1 MTALVYTSGTAIYTR
16 MAQDGQS
23 ANTSVGTALYDA
35 IGTAVND
42 IIEGYIGAPVGPGG
56 TAARTYDGYNVNSY
70 TLRIPQGI
78 NSITLLETAS
88 TTGAAFTTVTSGTY
102 FLRPHDHERRT
113 GWPAFTIELSR
124 TAGVYFP
131 WGYDTIRVTPG
142 ITNPTGWGWAAI
154 PEELK
159 QIAIVLGTRMVQA
172 RQSGETLVIGSTDFG
187 QSVAR
192 FLPEPEYRKILD
204 KYRGVVEAPM
214 IR

>member
-1 MTALVYTSGTAIYTR
+1 MTALVYTSGTAIATR
-16 MAQDGQS
+16 MAQEGQS
-23 ANTSVGTALYDA
+23 AFSAAGTAIYAA

-42 IIEGYIGAPVGPGG
+42 IIEGYIGAPVGPAG
-56 TAARTYDGYNVNSY
+56 TAARTYDGDGTQ

-88 TTGAAFTTVTSGTY
+88 GTGVAFATVTSTNY

-113 GWPAFTIELSR
+113 GWPAFTIKLLS
-124 TAGVYFP
+124 GFFP
-131 WGYDTIRVTPG
+131 WGYDTVRVTPG
-142 ITNPTGWGWAAI
+142 VTDPLGWGWPAI

-159 QIAIVLGTRMVQA
+159 QVAIVLGTRMVQA

-192 FLPEPEYRKILD
+192 FLPEPEYRALLD
-204 KYRGVVEAPM
+204 KYKRVVEAPM